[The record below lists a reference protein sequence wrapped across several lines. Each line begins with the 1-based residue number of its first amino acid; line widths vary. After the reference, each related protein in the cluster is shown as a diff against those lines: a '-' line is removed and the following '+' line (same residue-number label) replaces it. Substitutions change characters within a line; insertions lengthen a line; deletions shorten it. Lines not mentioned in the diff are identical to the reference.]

1 MEELANHGPMLPPNM
16 MGLTDEQIEELKY
29 VDEWAEKCVPS
40 GGWTLNRD
48 EIGRRNGRQP
58 NEKMQQ
64 VLTKTIEEAK
74 AIVSKVFEGAKSWF
88 TILQ

>member
-1 MEELANHGPMLPPNM
+1 MLPPNI
-16 MGLTDEQIEELKY
+16 MGLTDEQVEELKLN
-29 VDEWAEKCVPS
+29 DEWADKCVPS
-40 GGWTLNRD
+40 GGWTFNKD

-74 AIVSKVFEGAKSWF
+74 AIVSKVF
-88 TILQ
+88 